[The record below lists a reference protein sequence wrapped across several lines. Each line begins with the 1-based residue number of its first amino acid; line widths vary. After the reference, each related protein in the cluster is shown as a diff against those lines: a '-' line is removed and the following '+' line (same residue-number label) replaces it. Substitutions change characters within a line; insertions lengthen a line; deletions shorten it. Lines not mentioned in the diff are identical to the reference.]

1 MRQLTLYS
9 RVYCSLCDV
18 MLKALEAQKNA
29 LQFEITVVDVDMDP
43 ALDEQ
48 YGELV
53 PVLMDGA
60 TEIFHYHFDEKR
72 LYSYLQGL

>member
-18 MLKALEAQKNA
+18 MLEALQKQRDA
-29 LQFEITVVDVDMDP
+29 LQFEITVVDVDSDP
-43 ALDEQ
+43 KLDEK

-53 PVLMDGA
+53 PLLMDGDV
-60 TEIFHYHFDEKR
+60 EIFHYHYDENR
-72 LYSYLQGL
+72 LHSYLRGL

>member
-1 MRQLTLYS
+1 MRQFTLYS

-18 MLKALEAQKNA
+18 MLEALQKQQDA
-29 LQFEITVVDVDMDP
+29 LQFEIAVVDVDTDP

-53 PVLMDGA
+53 PLLMDGER
-60 TEIFHYHFDEKR
+60 EIFHYHFDEKR
-72 LYSYLQGL
+72 LHSYLQGL

>member
-1 MRQLTLYS
+1 MRQFTLYS

-18 MLKALEAQKNA
+18 MLEALEKQQKT
-29 LQFEITVVDVDMDP
+29 LPFEITVVDVDMDP

-53 PVLMDGA
+53 PVLMDGT

-72 LYSYLQGL
+72 LHSYLQGL